1 MKIIKIV
8 LLLFVFLCTS
18 NVWAQLN
25 ENGKQNLTSEN
36 RVIKDMKI
44 QVSNPGWDGMVS
56 IALDGK
62 LLCTDYD
69 QGILLLAGQNFI
81 ERTSEIDVY
90 PGGVL
95 SIWGYKNGTGNT
107 NVISLTIPEDETDP
121 ILIVECTPSSH
132 FPLKAYFKGHY

>member
-1 MKIIKIV
+1 
-8 LLLFVFLCTS
+8 
-18 NVWAQLN
+18 
-25 ENGKQNLTSEN
+25 
-36 RVIKDMKI
+36 MKI

-90 PGGVL
+90 PV
-95 SIWGYKNGTGNT
+95 
-107 NVISLTIPEDETDP
+107 
-121 ILIVECTPSSH
+121 
-132 FPLKAYFKGHY
+132 AYFQFGATKMAQVILM

>member
-1 MKIIKIV
+1 MKITKII

-25 ENGKQNLTSEN
+25 EKGQQSFVSGN

-44 QVSNPGWDGMVS
+44 QVSNPNWNGMVS

-69 QGILLLAGQNFI
+69 QGILLLAGQGFI

-95 SIWGYKNGTGNT
+95 SIWGYKNGLGNT
-107 NVISLTIPEDETDP
+107 NTISLTIPEDEINP

-132 FPLKAYFKGHY
+132 FPLKAYFSGH

>member
-1 MKIIKIV
+1 MKITKII

-25 ENGKQNLTSEN
+25 EKGQQSFVSGN

-44 QVSNPGWDGMVS
+44 QVSNPNRNGMVS

-69 QGILLLAGQNFI
+69 QGILVVSGAGF
-81 ERTSEIDVY
+81 Y
-90 PGGVL
+90 
-95 SIWGYKNGTGNT
+95 
-107 NVISLTIPEDETDP
+107 
-121 ILIVECTPSSH
+121 
-132 FPLKAYFKGHY
+132 

>member
-1 MKIIKIV
+1 MKITKIV
-8 LLLFVFLCTS
+8 LLLFAFLCTS

-25 ENGKQNLTSEN
+25 EKGQQNFTSEN

-44 QVSNPGWDGMVS
+44 QVSNPGWNGMVS

-62 LLCTDYD
+62 LLCTDYG
-69 QGILLLAGQNFI
+69 QGILLLAGQGFI

-90 PGGVL
+90 PGGIL

-107 NVISLTIPEDETDP
+107 NVISLTIPEDAINP
-121 ILIVECTPSSH
+121 ILIVECTHSTH
-132 FPLKAYFKGHY
+132 FPLYAYFSEQ

>member
-1 MKIIKIV
+1 MK
-8 LLLFVFLCTS
+8 
-18 NVWAQLN
+18 N
-25 ENGKQNLTSEN
+25 
-36 RVIKDMKI
+36 

-95 SIWGYKNGTGNT
+95 SIRGYKNGTGNT

>member
-1 MKIIKIV
+1 MKITKIV

-44 QVSNPGWDGMVS
+44 QV
-56 IALDGK
+56 ALDGK